1 MRAGDVVRGGQD
13 IGSHGLAQL
22 THELLTAIG
31 VDFQRFWV
39 TWFRAEAKF
48 GEAGRRGVAYLEEDS
63 CTEGA
68 GIESD
73 GFCLSA
79 EDLVVTLGGLYSGE
93 DYGFSWSAGHL
104 HQCDSGLGL
113 GLKCRELLLGDL
125 RRRLLTYSS
134 GPRQAVQFLERMGR
148 TCSLTADFGERDYR
162 EEEE

>member
-1 MRAGDVVRGGQD
+1 VRAGDVVGGGQD

-79 EDLVVTLGGLYSGE
+79 EDFVVALGGS
-93 DYGFSWSAGHL
+93 
-104 HQCDSGLGL
+104 
-113 GLKCRELLLGDL
+113 LLW
-125 RRRLLTYSS
+125 RRLRFLLECGSS
-134 GPRQAVQFLERMGR
+134 ASMRWR
-148 TCSLTADFGERDYR
+148 TGARPKMS
-162 EEEE
+162 